1 MTNVYKKWLK
11 LTLKMAQCSVVY
23 DLSFDMLDTICNFL
37 DKSQWDNYG
46 QKKYVP
52 V

>member
-1 MTNVYKKWLK
+1 MTNMYKKWLK
-11 LTLKMAQCSVVY
+11 LTLKIAQCSVVY
-23 DLSFDMLDTICNFL
+23 DLSFDMLDIATSWINH
-37 DKSQWDNYG
+37 WDNYG